1 MDPKTEYLGP
11 LKHIMLATDGSS
23 YSDGAVKE
31 AIYLARSCSA
41 RLSALY
47 VLEVNPEFQTEGLA
61 YVEKMELDARRH
73 LDTVRTLAAADNVEC
88 EVITRR
94 TDEPYKA
101 IVEASRERSCDVIV
115 MGRRGKTGLQKLIM
129 GSVTAK
135 VIGYASSSVLVVP
148 RDAAI
153 NCKNILLAVDGSRFS
168 DTASERA
175 IQIADRCA
183 AKLAIISVIPAGV
196 QAGLAPDTGY
206 TPQQLALISREIFGA
221 AEQQVSKVAAAAAQQ
236 GIQAETT
243 MLGGNPYE
251 IIVETAVKRQSDLIV
266 IGSHGRTGLQ
276 RLIMGSVAERVVA
289 LSPSAVLVVKRAEA

>member
-11 LKHIMLATDGSS
+11 LKHIMLATDGSA

-73 LDTVRTLAAADNVEC
+73 LDAVRTLAAADNVEC

-101 IVEASRERSCDVIV
+101 IVEASRERNCDVIV

-135 VIGYASSSVLVVP
+135 VIGYAASSVLVVP

-168 DTASERA
+168 DAASERA
-175 IQIADRCA
+175 IQIAGRCA

-196 QAGLAPDTGY
+196 QAGLDPDTGY
-206 TPQQLALISREIFGA
+206 TPKQLALISREIFGA
-221 AEQQVSKVAAAAAQQ
+221 AEQQISKIAAAAAQE
-236 GIQAETT
+236 GIQAETS

-251 IIVETAVKRQSDLIV
+251 TIVETAVKRQSDLIV